1 MTRPPKMPELI
12 IDRPELQ
19 PRGQRVVYRTLT
31 LIAWSLYLYLWLPLA
46 TLALWW
52 LGLTFGFRVLRPSS
66 EPSVDVALF
75 ALLLKAGLLAVLLM
89 VGWAE
94 YNRRRFQG
102 NERRG
107 PRPIVSPEQSAAAF
121 GVEAEVARRLR
132 GARLA
137 TLVLDEHAR
146 ASDVQVQRPLDDP
159 PTLRLG

>member
-1 MTRPPKMPELI
+1 MSRPPKMPELI

-52 LGLTFGFRVLRPSS
+52 LGLTLGIRALGPASQ
-66 EPSVDVALF
+66 PLVDVDLF
-75 ALLLKAGLLAVLLM
+75 VLLLKAALLAILLM

-107 PRPIVSPEQSAAAF
+107 PRPIVSPDESAGALGA
-121 GVEAEVARRLR
+121 GADLARRLR

-159 PTLRLG
+159 PTMRLG